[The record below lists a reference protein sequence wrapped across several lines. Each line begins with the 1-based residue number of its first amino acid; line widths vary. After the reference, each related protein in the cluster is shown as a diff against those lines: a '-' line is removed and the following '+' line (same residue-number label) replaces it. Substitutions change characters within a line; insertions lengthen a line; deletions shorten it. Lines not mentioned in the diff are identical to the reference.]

1 MINRQGV
8 RPRRLAKGAEA
19 TMWTLELRHLR
30 AFVAIADHQ
39 HYGHAAE
46 SLRLT
51 QPAITQ
57 RIQVLEQELGVQLL
71 KRNAREVSLT
81 TAGEALIENARSLV
95 RIEDQAL
102 LALKDLAAG
111 SAGTLR
117 IAYLSL
123 WDMGLPADT
132 VAEFRR
138 RYPEIRLQMSTG
150 YSLQNLERLRNGDA
164 DFAFIGAAIFDQ
176 PGIAIRV
183 LDRHQIVVVM
193 HPDHHL
199 AQMDCIPLERLRR
212 EPIISASSGVNPQL
226 VAASLVWLA
235 KATGERPNILREEPP
250 DQMVGALAH
259 SPNAIGLMTEHR
271 AILARAEGLEYRPLA
286 PTPVIEYGCAYV
298 RNNPSPLLAN
308 LLQTVDEITPPL
320 PAGLGAGSEFV
331 LVRKAS

>member
-1 MINRQGV
+1 
-8 RPRRLAKGAEA
+8 
-19 TMWTLELRHLR
+19 MWALELRHLR

-46 SLRLT
+46 SLKLT

-81 TAGEALIENARSLV
+81 TAGEALIEYARSLV

-102 LALKDLAAG
+102 MALKDLAAG

-123 WDMGLPADT
+123 WDMGLPADI

-150 YSLQNLERLRNGDA
+150 YSLQNLERLRNGEA

-176 PGIAIRV
+176 PGIAMRV
-183 LDRHQIVVVM
+183 LDRHEIVVVM

-199 AQMDCIPLERLRR
+199 AQMECIPVERLRG

-226 VAASLVWLA
+226 VATAMSWLTR
-235 KATGERPNILREEPP
+235 ATGEPPNILREEPP
-250 DQMVGALAH
+250 EQMAGALAH
-259 SPNAIGLMTEHR
+259 SRNAIGLMTEHR
-271 AILARAEGLEYRPLA
+271 AILARAEGLEYRSLIPRSF
-286 PTPVIEYGCAYV
+286 IEYGCAHC
-298 RNNPSPLLAN
+298 RDNPSQLLAH
-308 LLQTVDEITPPL
+308 LLQVVDEITAEA
-320 PAGLGAGSEFV
+320 PAGLGAGAELV
-331 LVRKAS
+331 LVRKAPS

>member
-1 MINRQGV
+1 MC
-8 RPRRLAKGAEA
+8 
-19 TMWTLELRHLR
+19 TLELRHLR

-81 TAGEALIENARSLV
+81 TAGEALIEYARSLV

-117 IAYLSL
+117 LAYLTL
-123 WDMGLPADT
+123 WDMGLPGDV

-138 RYPEIRLQMSTG
+138 RYPEISLQMTTG
-150 YSLQNLERLRNGDA
+150 YSLQNLERLRTGEV
-164 DFAFIGAAIFDQ
+164 DFAFIGAAIFEQ
-176 PGIAIRV
+176 PGIVIRV
-183 LDRHQIVVVM
+183 LDRHKIVAVL

-199 AQMDCIPLERLRR
+199 AQMECIPVERLRG

-235 KATGERPNILREEPP
+235 KATGEPPNIIREEPP
-250 DQMVGALAH
+250 DQMSGALARTRT
-259 SPNAIGLMTEHR
+259 AIGLMTEHR
-271 AILARAEGLEYRPLA
+271 AILARAEGLEYRPIT
-286 PTPVIEYGCAYV
+286 PTPMIEYGCAYV
-298 RNNPSPLLAN
+298 RDNPSPILAN
-308 LLQTVDEITPPL
+308 LLRTIDEIVPPL
-320 PAGLGAGSEFV
+320 PEEPAAGAELIWG
-331 LVRKAS
+331 RKPSPAPPPRQASREPAR